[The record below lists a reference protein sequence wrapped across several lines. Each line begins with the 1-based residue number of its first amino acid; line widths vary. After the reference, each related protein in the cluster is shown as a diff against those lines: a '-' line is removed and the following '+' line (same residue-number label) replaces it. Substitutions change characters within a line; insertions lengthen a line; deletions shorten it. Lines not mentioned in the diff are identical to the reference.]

1 MGTVGTS
8 FSSAF
13 TLVSAFPSRCSSGTR
28 GMQKICWTR
37 HQRSLVHSVYSY
49 NHRRS
54 DTLQCS
60 SLVVVVSGGRGWL
73 RCVSGHAW
81 YDWRLGSVGTVTLCG
96 GTLIAR
102 QTDDDAT
109 MAQQS
114 KHYVA
119 SPQASTRAVTGCWLP
134 GRRCGGTETPG
145 STCQVVCYERRWIS
159 WFLVTARRLNAIPG
173 RRSRRD

>member
-1 MGTVGTS
+1 MC
-8 FSSAF
+8 SA
-13 TLVSAFPSRCSSGTR
+13 VAD
-28 GMQKICWTR
+28 
-37 HQRSLVHSVYSY
+37 V
-49 NHRRS
+49 RRRRVNV
-54 DTLQCS
+54 D
-60 SLVVVVSGGRGWL
+60 R
-73 RCVSGHAW
+73 
-81 YDWRLGSVGTVTLCG
+81 VGTVTFCG

-159 WFLVTARRLNAIPG
+159 WFLVTARRFGRWRSAGPGGTERRRPRSNATRPFFTMTTGDTSDGMGVADGAAGLNWLI
-173 RRSRRD
+173 